1 MPHPPY
7 EILEHTADVGIKA
20 YGRTLP
26 ELFVNAARG
35 MIALAL
41 EPPVVPVLPALIP
54 PRRDEGSE
62 AEVSVVEGSE
72 VEPQEVRPSECRK
85 LSARGEDLEELLVH
99 FLSEI
104 LYAVDAE
111 GWQFSEFRIQAL
123 EPTAIEAEGWGE
135 AVEPSEHRRVAVK
148 AVTYHQI
155 SVTQTD
161 GDWEAVVYFD
171 I

>member
-1 MPHPPY
+1 MALPPY
-7 EILEHTADVGIKA
+7 EILEHTADVGLKA
-20 YGRTLP
+20 YGQTLP

-41 EPPVVPVLPALIP
+41 EP
-54 PRRDEGSE
+54 
-62 AEVSVVEGSE
+62 
-72 VEPQEVRPSECRK
+72 QEVRPSECRK
-85 LSARGEDLEELLVH
+85 LSARGEDLAELLVH

-111 GWQFSEFRIQAL
+111 GWQFSEFRIQTL
-123 EPTAIEAEGWGE
+123 EPTTIEAEGWGVRPE
-135 AVEPSEHRRVAVK
+135 QSAHRRVAVK

>member
-1 MPHPPY
+1 MSQPPY
-7 EILEHTADVGIKA
+7 EILEHTADVGLKA
-20 YGRTLP
+20 HGQTLP
-26 ELFVNAARG
+26 ELFANAARG

-41 EPPVVPVLPALIP
+41 EPPVEPAL
-54 PRRDEGSE
+54 S
-62 AEVSVVEGSE
+62 AVEGSDADA
-72 VEPQEVRPSECRK
+72 QEARPSQCRL

-135 AVEPSEHRRVAVK
+135 QAERSAHRRVAVK

-155 SVTQTD
+155 SVGQTD
-161 GDWEAVVYFD
+161 GGWEAVVYFD

>member
-1 MPHPPY
+1 MSQPPY
-7 EILEHTADVGIKA
+7 EILEHTADVGLKA

-26 ELFVNAARG
+26 ELFANAARG

-41 EPPVVPVLPALIP
+41 EP
-54 PRRDEGSE
+54 
-62 AEVSVVEGSE
+62 
-72 VEPQEVRPSECRK
+72 QEVRPSQCRP

-111 GWQFSEFRIQAL
+111 GWQFSEFRIGTL
-123 EPTAIEAEGWGE
+123 ESTTIEAEGWGE
-135 AVEPSEHRRVAVK
+135 RAERSERRRVAVK
-148 AVTYHQI
+148 AVTYHQV
-155 SVTQTD
+155 SVRQTA
-161 GDWEAVVYFD
+161 GGWEAVVYFD

>member
-41 EPPVVPVLPALIP
+41 DPPVVPVLPALIP

-62 AEVSVVEGSE
+62 AEGSVVEGSE

-111 GWQFSEFRIQAL
+111 GW
-123 EPTAIEAEGWGE
+123 
-135 AVEPSEHRRVAVK
+135 
-148 AVTYHQI
+148 
-155 SVTQTD
+155 
-161 GDWEAVVYFD
+161 
-171 I
+171 

>member
-7 EILEHTADVGIKA
+7 EILEHTADVGLKA
-20 YGRTLP
+20 YGKTLP

-41 EPPVVPVLPALIP
+41 EP
-54 PRRDEGSE
+54 
-62 AEVSVVEGSE
+62 
-72 VEPQEVRPSECRK
+72 QEIRPSECCK
-85 LSARGEDLEELLVH
+85 LAARGEDREELLVH

-111 GWQFSEFRIQAL
+111 GWQFAEFGIQEL
-123 EPTAIEAEGWGE
+123 ESNAIEAEGWGE
-135 AVEPSEHRRVAVK
+135 RVERSAHRRVAVK
-148 AVTYHQI
+148 AVTYHQV
-155 SVTQTD
+155 SVAQTAE
-161 GDWEAVVYFD
+161 GWEAVVYFD

>member
-1 MPHPPY
+1 MALPPY

-20 YGRTLP
+20 YGQTLP

-41 EPPVVPVLPALIP
+41 EPPVVPVLLVPSAV
-54 PRRDEGSE
+54 EG
-62 AEVSVVEGSE
+62 SVVEGSDA
-72 VEPQEVRPSECRK
+72 EPQEVRPSECRQ
-85 LSARGEDLEELLVH
+85 LSAHGEDLEELLVH

-135 AVEPSEHRRVAVK
+135 QAEQSAHRRVAVK
-148 AVTYHQI
+148 AVTYHQV
-155 SVTQTD
+155 SVLQTAE
-161 GDWEAVVYFD
+161 GWEAVVYFD

>member
-1 MPHPPY
+1 MSHPPY
-7 EILEHTADVGIKA
+7 EILEHTADIGLKA
-20 YGRTLP
+20 YGQTLP
-26 ELFVNAARG
+26 ELFANAARG

-41 EPPVVPVLPALIP
+41 EP
-54 PRRDEGSE
+54 
-62 AEVSVVEGSE
+62 
-72 VEPQEVRPSECRK
+72 QEVRPAQRLP

-111 GWQFSEFRIQAL
+111 GWQFSEFRIQTL
-123 EPTAIEAEGWGE
+123 EPTRIEAEGWGE
-135 AVEPSEHRRVAVK
+135 AVEPSEHLRVAVK

>member
-7 EILEHTADVGIKA
+7 EILEHTADVGLKA
-20 YGRTLP
+20 YGQTLL

-41 EPPVVPVLPALIP
+41 
-54 PRRDEGSE
+54 
-62 AEVSVVEGSE
+62 
-72 VEPQEVRPSECRK
+72 EPQEVRPSECRK

-111 GWQFSEFRIQAL
+111 GWQFSEFRIQKL
-123 EPTAIEAEGWGE
+123 EPTLIEAEGWGKQAE
-135 AVEPSEHRRVAVK
+135 RSAHRRVAVK
-148 AVTYHQI
+148 AVTYHQV
-155 SVTQTD
+155 SVTPTAA
-161 GDWEAVVYFD
+161 GWEAVVYFD

>member
-7 EILEHTADVGIKA
+7 EILEHTADVGLKA
-20 YGRTLP
+20 YGQTLP
-26 ELFVNAARG
+26 ELFANAARG

-41 EPPVVPVLPALIP
+41 EPPVV
-54 PRRDEGSE
+54 
-62 AEVSVVEGSE
+62 SE
-72 VEPQEVRPSECRK
+72 VEPQEVRPSQCRL

-111 GWQFSEFRIQAL
+111 GWYFSEFRIGTL

-135 AVEPSEHRRVAVK
+135 RGERSAHRRVAVK
-148 AVTYHQI
+148 AVTYHQV
-155 SVTQTD
+155 SVEQTAE
-161 GDWEAVVYFD
+161 GWEAVVYFD

>member
-54 PRRDEGSE
+54 PRRDEGS
-62 AEVSVVEGSE
+62 AVEGSE
-72 VEPQEVRPSECRK
+72 VAGGKTP
-85 LSARGEDLEELLVH
+85 
-99 FLSEI
+99 
-104 LYAVDAE
+104 
-111 GWQFSEFRIQAL
+111 AL
-123 EPTAIEAEGWGE
+123 H
-135 AVEPSEHRRVAVK
+135 AVEETRDRRRTAPHGPQCARTKAAKRGLTTCPNSCSLAARMTSRLPKRSSNRRAVFSPTPGIWRSSERSRRE
-148 AVTYHQI
+148 
-155 SVTQTD
+155 SRRRR
-161 GDWEAVVYFD
+161 
-171 I
+171 

>member
-1 MPHPPY
+1 MSQPPY
-7 EILEHTADVGIKA
+7 EILEHTADVGLKA
-20 YGRTLP
+20 HGQTLP
-26 ELFVNAARG
+26 ELFANAARG

-41 EPPVVPVLPALIP
+41 EPPVV
-54 PRRDEGSE
+54 
-62 AEVSVVEGSE
+62 SE
-72 VEPQEVRPSECRK
+72 VEPLEASPLQSRP

-111 GWQFSEFRIQAL
+111 GWYFSEFRIGTL

-135 AVEPSEHRRVAVK
+135 RGERSAHRRVAVK
-148 AVTYHQI
+148 AVTYHQV
-155 SVTQTD
+155 SVEQTAE
-161 GDWEAVVYFD
+161 GWEAVVYFD